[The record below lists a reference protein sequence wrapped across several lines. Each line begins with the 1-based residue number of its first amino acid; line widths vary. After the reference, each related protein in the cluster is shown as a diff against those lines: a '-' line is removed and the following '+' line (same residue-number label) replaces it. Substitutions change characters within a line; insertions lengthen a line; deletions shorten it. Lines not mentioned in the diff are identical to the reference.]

1 MTDPTSLEVE
11 RLVSDALK
19 LYDADKTGMFDFA
32 LETSGGAVVSTRCTQ
47 TYTEREPTL
56 SWLSL
61 NLPGWIAHPLRYIQK
76 HFQTSRDFN
85 QKTFLLMICLPF

>member
-11 RLVSDALK
+11 RLVSDALR

-61 NLPGWIAHPLRYIQK
+61 NLPGWIAHPLRYYIQT
-76 HFQTSRDFN
+76 HV
-85 QKTFLLMICLPF
+85 